1 MVETWAMFG
10 ATSVGLVVIIGL
22 FVRIEHRMTKVETIV
37 TILGK
42 KAGICQQNLD
52 TDIV

>member
-42 KAGICQQNLD
+42 RREYANRTWTPI
-52 TDIV
+52 

>member
-1 MVETWAMFG
+1 VETWAPIAAAIMG
-10 ATSVGLVVIIGL
+10 MMVIIGL

-37 TILGK
+37 TILGR

-52 TDIV
+52 ENIM